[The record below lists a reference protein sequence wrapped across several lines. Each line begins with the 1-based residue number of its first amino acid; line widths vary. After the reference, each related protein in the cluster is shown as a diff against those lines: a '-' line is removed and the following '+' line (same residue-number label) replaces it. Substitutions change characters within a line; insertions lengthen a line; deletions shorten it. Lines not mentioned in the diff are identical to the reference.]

1 MLRISRKASV
11 GLSLVMTVIFFAV
24 IVAGAIIMPALV
36 DTLIETQ
43 NNMISRN
50 PVNSSD
56 GRNLVL
62 VVSYLVLAVA
72 AVADV
77 FLFLLLRRVRA
88 GEVFTGRSVALIRGV
103 SWCCILFGLLF
114 AVLGYYFQ
122 LALAVGF
129 ATLFLGVCLRV
140 VKNVVEQAVELK
152 QENDLTV

>member
-24 IVAGAIIMPALV
+24 IVAGAIIMPTLV
-36 DTLIETQ
+36 EMLIDTPDNIG
-43 NNMISRN
+43 SRDQIN
-50 PVNSSD
+50 D
-56 GRNLVL
+56 FGRSLVL

-129 ATLFLGVCLRV
+129 AALFLGVCLRV

>member
-11 GLSLVMTVIFFAV
+11 GLSLAMTFIFFAV
-24 IVAGAIIMPALV
+24 IVAGAVVMPTLV
-36 DTLIETQ
+36 EMLINTPD
-43 NNMISRN
+43 NIGSRDQIN
-50 PVNSSD
+50 DS
-56 GRNLVL
+56 GRTLVL
-62 VVSYLVLAVA
+62 VVAYLVLAVA

-122 LALAVGF
+122 LAFAVGF
-129 ATLFLGVCLRV
+129 AALFLGVCLRV

>member
-11 GLSLVMTVIFFAV
+11 GLSLAMTIIFFAV
-24 IVAGAIIMPALV
+24 IVAGAVIMPTLV
-36 DTLIETQ
+36 EMLINTPD
-43 NNMISRN
+43 NIGSRDQIN
-50 PVNSSD
+50 DS
-56 GRNLVL
+56 GRTLVL
-62 VVSYLVLAVA
+62 VVAYLVLAVA
-72 AVADV
+72 AVADL

-129 ATLFLGVCLRV
+129 AALFLGVCLRV

>member
-24 IVAGAIIMPALV
+24 IVAGAIIMPTLV
-36 DTLIETQ
+36 EMLIDTPDNIG
-43 NNMISRN
+43 SRDQIN
-50 PVNSSD
+50 DS

-62 VVSYLVLAVA
+62 VVAYLVLAVA
-72 AVADV
+72 AVADI

-129 ATLFLGVCLRV
+129 AALFLGVCLRV